1 MHYTFPSVHLLS
13 KSSIFRLHEVDILEQ
28 SQLLCLLA
36 LRYCLYHTQLLR
48 AAAASTESC
57 GAQGLRRF
65 CFCERSSLCLFCRTL
80 LDSKLLRS
88 KLVKPF
94 RSKKTHIN
102 KYLRKRYTKKG
113 RHVQTVRASKLFL
126 KYAHLALSGAASLSC
141 ASLCTRSTLLLSQSC
156 ACAKPYKPLHQ
167 HTVARNERLRAQH
180 QRLVAEYDSRAVR
193 RWPVGSVAIQG
204 WWTSRHWCC
213 RAP

>member
-13 KSSIFRLHEVDILEQ
+13 KSSIFRLHEVGILEQ

-94 RSKKTHIN
+94 RSK
-102 KYLRKRYTKKG
+102 
-113 RHVQTVRASKLFL
+113 
-126 KYAHLALSGAASLSC
+126 
-141 ASLCTRSTLLLSQSC
+141 
-156 ACAKPYKPLHQ
+156 
-167 HTVARNERLRAQH
+167 
-180 QRLVAEYDSRAVR
+180 
-193 RWPVGSVAIQG
+193 
-204 WWTSRHWCC
+204 
-213 RAP
+213 